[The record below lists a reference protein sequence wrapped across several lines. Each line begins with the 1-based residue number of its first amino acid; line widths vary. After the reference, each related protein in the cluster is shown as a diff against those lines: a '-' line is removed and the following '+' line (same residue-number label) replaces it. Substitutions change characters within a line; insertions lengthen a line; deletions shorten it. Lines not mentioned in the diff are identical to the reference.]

1 MSDPYIRSIMPLVLD
16 EWRSKSRAA
25 IYQSDPEAWVADTLG
40 KRWWR
45 KQAEIAHDYVT
56 DERIAVKSANGTG
69 KSFLVADLI
78 CHWVSVYPID
88 EALAIISAPSVDQI
102 ERVIFSYLKDNYGY
116 AATQGTPLRG
126 WINEDMEWKYKSAHA
141 GNQFLAFGKKPSD
154 QNIIGSFQGTRKQ
167 RTAVFIDEAG
177 AVPEGLFTAAEAV
190 TTGTGNR
197 IIAIGNP
204 DTRGTHFFKIF
215 TDKDLAQ
222 DWTRHTIS
230 AFDLPTFTG
239 EIVYPDDPR
248 KQEAMLTS
256 GMNSPD
262 TIEPWRRAWGE
273 GSARWLSKVLG
284 EFPGEDDSTFF
295 SQEVINTA
303 TDTQIEPDDDDYLW
317 LGCDIARFGQDETV
331 VYSNHGGKIRH
342 VESWSKTDNI
352 ETARKIHNLALELGA
367 DWVRIDS
374 AGTGSGV
381 FDALDVLE
389 EFERKTYELT
399 GLLGANSA
407 PDKNLWA
414 NARAWHYDKFRE
426 GMKNGEIDLDGGD
439 KKLQDELLTQTFTFN
454 NRNALLISSKKDM
467 RKAGLKSPDH
477 LDAAIYSA
485 VPVDL
490 LVEPSGLQKGDR
502 IVNDPEEMLALAGD
516 LDFWSGAG
524 LPL

>member
-1 MSDPYIRSIMPLVLD
+1 MVDPYIRSIMPLVLD
-16 EWRSKSRAA
+16 EWRQKSKAR
-25 IYQSDPEAWVADTLG
+25 IYQTDPEAWTADILG
-40 KRWWR
+40 KRWWN
-45 KQAEIAHDYVT
+45 KQAEIANDYVT

-78 CHWVSVYPID
+78 CHWSSVYPIE

-102 ERVIFSYLKDNYGY
+102 ERVIFAYLKDNYGL
-116 AATQGTPLRG
+116 AATRGTPLRG
-126 WINEDMEWKYKSAHA
+126 WINEDMEWKYKSPA

-177 AVPEGLFTAAEAV
+177 AVPEGLFVAAEAV

-204 DTRGTHFFKIF
+204 DNRGTHFFKIF
-215 TDKDLAQ
+215 TDKELEQ

-239 EIVYPDDPR
+239 EIVYPDDPER
-248 KQEAMLTS
+248 QEAMLTS

-295 SQEVINTA
+295 PQDTINQANETK
-303 TDTQIEPDDDDYLW
+303 IEPSDNDYLY

-331 VYSNHGGKIRH
+331 VYSNHGGRVRF
-342 VESWSKTDNI
+342 VEAWSKTDNI
-352 ETARKIHNLALELGA
+352 ETARKIHQIALDLGA
-367 DWVRIDS
+367 DEVRVDA
-374 AGTGSGV
+374 AGTGSGT
-381 FDALDVLE
+381 FDALNVLE
-389 EFERKTYELT
+389 EFDRKTYELI
-399 GLLGANSA
+399 GLLGANSS
-407 PDKNLWA
+407 PDKNLWM

-426 GMKNGEIDLDGGD
+426 GMKNGLVDLDGSD
-439 KKLQDELLTQTFTFN
+439 KSLQNELIMQTFKFN
-454 NRNALLISSKKDM
+454 TRNALQISSKKEM
-467 RKAGLKSPDH
+467 RDAGLKSPDY
-477 LDAAIYSA
+477 LDAAIYSY
-485 VPVDL
+485 VDWVAIEQL
-490 LVEPSGLQKGDR
+490 DQPKNGDR
-502 IVNDPEEMLALAGD
+502 AQADPEAIVEQMMLEWFSD
-516 LDFWSGAG
+516 AG
-524 LPL
+524 LPG

>member
-1 MSDPYIRSIMPLVLD
+1 MADPYIRSIMPIVLD
-16 EWRSKSRAA
+16 EWRDRSKAR
-25 IYQSDPEAWVADTLG
+25 IYRTDPEAWVNDVLG

-45 KQAEIAHDYVT
+45 KQAEIGADYVS

-69 KSFLVADLI
+69 KSFMVSDLI

-102 ERVIFSYLKDNYGY
+102 ERVIFAYLKDNYGY
-116 AATQGTPLRG
+116 AATHGTPLRG
-126 WINEDMEWKYKSAHA
+126 WINEDMEWKYKSAYA

-177 AVPEGLFTAAEAV
+177 AVPEGLFVAAEAV

-204 DTRGTHFFKIF
+204 DTRGTHFFKLF
-215 TDKDLAQ
+215 NDKELAQ
-222 DWTRHTIS
+222 DWKLHTIS

-239 EIVYPDDPR
+239 EIVYPDDPVR
-248 KQEAMLTS
+248 QEAMLTS

-295 SQEVINTA
+295 PQETINTA
-303 TDTQIEPDDDDYLW
+303 TDTRIDPDDDALLF

-331 VYSNHGGKIRH
+331 VYSNHGGKIRF
-342 VESWSKTDNI
+342 VEAWSKTDNI
-352 ETARKIHNLALELGA
+352 ETARRIHKLATELGA
-367 DWVRIDS
+367 DEVRVDS
-374 AGTGSGV
+374 AGTGSGTY
-381 FDALDVLE
+381 DALNVLE
-389 EFERKTYELT
+389 EFDRKTYELI
-399 GLLGANSA
+399 GLLGANAS
-407 PDKNLWA
+407 PNKNLWM

-426 GMKNGEIDLDGGD
+426 GMKNGDIDLDGGD
-439 KKLQDELLTQTFTFN
+439 KNLQDELLMQTFKFN
-454 NRNALLISSKKDM
+454 NRNALQISSKKEM
-467 RKAGLKSPDH
+467 REAGLKSPDY
-477 LDAAIYSA
+477 LDAAIYSY
-485 VPVDL
+485 VDWAAIENPN
-490 LVEPSGLQKGDR
+490 EPQNGEKTAG
-502 IVNDPEEMLALAGD
+502 DPEKMLEQMTAEFFAD
-516 LDFWSGAG
+516 AG
-524 LPL
+524 LPG

>member
-1 MSDPYIRSIMPLVLD
+1 ME
-16 EWRSKSRAA
+16 EWRQKTKAA
-25 IYQSDPEAWVADTLG
+25 IYERDPEAWVADVLG

-45 KQAEIAHDYVT
+45 KQAEIAQDYVT

-78 CHWVSVYPID
+78 CHWTSVYPID

-102 ERVIFSYLKDNYGY
+102 ERVIFAYLKDNYGL
-116 AATQGTPLRG
+116 AATKGTPLRG
-126 WINEDMEWKYKSAHA
+126 WINEDMEWKYKSPA

-177 AVPEGLFTAAEAV
+177 AVPEGLFVAAEAV

-204 DTRGTHFFKIF
+204 DTRGTHFFKLF
-215 TDKDLAQ
+215 NDKELEK
-222 DWTRHTIS
+222 DWTLHTIS
-230 AFDLPTFTG
+230 AFHLPTFTG
-239 EIVYPDDPR
+239 EIVYPDDY
-248 KQEAMLTS
+248 KAQEAMLNS

-295 SQEVINTA
+295 PQDTINTA
-303 TDTQIEPDDDDYLW
+303 TDTKIEPEDGAYMW

-331 VYSNHGGKIRH
+331 VYSNHGGRVRH
-342 VESWSKTDNI
+342 VESWSKADNI
-352 ETARKIHNLALELGA
+352 ETARRIHDIALQLGA
-367 DWVRIDS
+367 DEVRVDA

-389 EFERKTYELT
+389 EFDRKTYDLY
-399 GLLGANSA
+399 GILGANSS
-407 PDKNLWA
+407 PDKNLWM

-426 GMKNGEIDLDGGD
+426 GMRVGTIDLDGAD
-439 KKLQDELLTQTFTFN
+439 KKLQDELLLQTFKFN
-454 NRNALLISSKKDM
+454 NRNALQISSKKEM
-467 RKAGLKSPDH
+467 RDSGLASPDN

-485 VPVDL
+485 IPLSEMLNVDG
-490 LVEPSGLQKGDR
+490 PQKGDK
-502 IVNDPEEMLALAGD
+502 IVNDPEDIVGEGAT
-516 LDFWSGAG
+516 FWSGDG